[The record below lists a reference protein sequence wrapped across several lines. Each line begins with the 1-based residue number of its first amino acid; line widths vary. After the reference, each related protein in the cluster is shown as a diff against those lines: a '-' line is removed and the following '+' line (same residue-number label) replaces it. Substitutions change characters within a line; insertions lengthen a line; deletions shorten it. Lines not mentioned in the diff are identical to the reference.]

1 MHFDE
6 FLKEVAPCLGLQWR
20 PFQRRGVKR
29 KVERRIIELGFSRFD
44 EYLLKVQK
52 DPEEKSHLS
61 KILTVTISRFF
72 RDKEVFDTLETSVL
86 PAILK
91 NREKGDLNVWS
102 IGCASGEE
110 PYSLALLWKNSF
122 ERNWPQIHFSVL
134 ATDIDEKMLRRAEEG
149 RYKKSSLRETPQE
162 ILENYFKKE
171 DGFFILHPSVRKS
184 VEFKRHNILR
194 EEPFPGMDIIFCR
207 NLAFTYFSKESQME
221 VFKKIASSLKEK
233 GYLVIGRDESLPLT
247 LPNLIRSNL
256 SNPKN
261 LSEVYPIRNNGPPC
275 FEPFDPAL
283 RGTHGP
289 EYVEGSQRLE
299 FLTG

>member
-29 KVERRIIELGFSRFD
+29 KVERRIIELGLSRFD
-44 EYLLKVQK
+44 EYLLKIQK
-52 DPEEKSHLS
+52 DHEEKSHLS

-72 RDKEVFDTLETSVL
+72 RDKEVFDTFETSVL

-91 NREKGDLNVWS
+91 NRGNGGLNVWS
-102 IGCASGEE
+102 IGCAGGEE
-110 PYSLALLWKNSF
+110 PYSVSLLCKEKF
-122 ERNWPQIHFSVL
+122 EKDFPEVRLSIL

-162 ILENYFKKE
+162 VLENFFKKE
-171 DGFFILHPSVRKS
+171 DGIFILNPSVRKS

-207 NLAFTYFSKESQME
+207 NLAFTYFSKASQVE
-221 VFKKIASSLKEK
+221 VLKKISSSLNEK
-233 GYLVIGRDESLPLT
+233 GYLVIGKDESLPL
-247 LPNLIRSNL
+247 
-256 SNPKN
+256 
-261 LSEVYPIRNNGPPC
+261 VYPTLFVPTC
-275 FEPFDPAL
+275 PAQKIYQKFSGAL
-283 RGTHGP
+283 N
-289 EYVEGSQRLE
+289 LAKDI
-299 FLTG
+299 

>member
-29 KVERRIIELGFSRFD
+29 KVERRIIEFGCSRFD

-61 KILTVTISRFF
+61 KILTVAISRFF

-91 NREKGDLNVWS
+91 NGEKKGLNVWS

-122 ERNWPQIHFSVL
+122 ERNWPQILFSVL
-134 ATDIDEKMLRRAEEG
+134 ATDIDERMLQRAEEG
-149 RYKKSSLRETPQE
+149 RYKKSSLRETPQTIFE
-162 ILENYFKKE
+162 IYFKKG
-171 DGFFILHPSVRKS
+171 DGFFILNPSVRKS
-184 VEFKRHNILR
+184 VEFKRHDILS
-194 EEPFPGMDIIFCR
+194 EDPFPGMDIIFCR

-221 VFKKIASSLKEK
+221 VLKKMFSSLKER
-233 GYLVIGRDESLPLT
+233 GYLVTGRDESLPL
-247 LPNLIRSNL
+247 
-256 SNPKN
+256 
-261 LSEVYPIRNNGPPC
+261 VYPTLFVPI
-275 FEPFDPAL
+275 FPAQKI
-283 RGTHGP
+283 
-289 EYVEGSQRLE
+289 YQRFSGALN
-299 FLTG
+299 LL

>member
-1 MHFDE
+1 MGDWVVLAMGSKSRRSCWTSKRPMHFDE

-29 KVERRIIELGFSRFD
+29 KVERRIIERGFSRFD

-52 DPEEKSHLS
+52 DPEEKSQLS

-91 NREKGDLNVWS
+91 NREKKDLNVWS

-122 ERNWPQIHFSVL
+122 ERNWPQIHFFVL

-149 RYKKSSLRETPQE
+149 RYKKSSLREAPPE
-162 ILENYFKKE
+162 ILENSFNKE
-171 DGFFILHPSVRKS
+171 DGIFILNPSVRKS
-184 VEFKRHNILR
+184 VEFKRHDILR

-207 NLAFTYFSKESQME
+207 NLAFTYFSKESQMKML
-221 VFKKIASSLKEK
+221 KKIFSSLEKK
-233 GYLVIGRDESLPLT
+233 GYLVIGKDESLPLT
-247 LPNLIRSNL
+247 FPTLFI
-256 SNPKN
+256 
-261 LSEVYPIRNNGPPC
+261 PIFPT
-275 FEPFDPAL
+275 EKI
-283 RGTHGP
+283 
-289 EYVEGSQRLE
+289 YQK
-299 FLTG
+299 